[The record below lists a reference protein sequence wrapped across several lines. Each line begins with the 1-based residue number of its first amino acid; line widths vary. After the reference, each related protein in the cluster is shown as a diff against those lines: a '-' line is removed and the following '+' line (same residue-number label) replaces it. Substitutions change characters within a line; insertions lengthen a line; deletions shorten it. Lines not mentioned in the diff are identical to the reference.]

1 MSHSSSAQ
9 LFSAAETT
17 FAAPLGPVSRSRT
30 RTLSLLSISSGNS
43 LRSLYEIKKGQSTV
57 IVSHQPE
64 KHEAWGSFIPLR
76 PATTSL
82 RELISVSSSY
92 SIQSSPKRRQT
103 PSHDIQNTHWQVSSS
118 PKPKVPYITR
128 TLPSSPVCPPSSTSS
143 SSFMISHH
151 VQSDLDPILAQLERK
166 SKFCTQRMYCST
178 CRKTGADFPRCGKC
192 GETWCS
198 RSCRLVGG
206 KRHVC
211 GSRI

>member
-9 LFSAAETT
+9 SFSSTETT
-17 FAAPLGPVSRSRT
+17 FAAPLCPVSRSRT

-43 LRSLYEIKKGQSTV
+43 VRSLYEIVQGQTTV
-57 IVSHQPE
+57 IVSQQPE

-76 PATTSL
+76 SATTCL
-82 RELISVSSSY
+82 REFISV
-92 SIQSSPKRRQT
+92 Q
-103 PSHDIQNTHWQVSSS
+103 SS

-128 TLPSSPVCPPSSTSS
+128 TLLPTDPSSTSS
-143 SSFMISHH
+143 SSLMISHH
-151 VQSDLDPILAQLERK
+151 VQSDLQPILAQLERK
-166 SKFCTQRMYCST
+166 SKFCTQKMSCST

-198 RSCRLVGG
+198 RSCRLVEG

-211 GSRI
+211 GSSI